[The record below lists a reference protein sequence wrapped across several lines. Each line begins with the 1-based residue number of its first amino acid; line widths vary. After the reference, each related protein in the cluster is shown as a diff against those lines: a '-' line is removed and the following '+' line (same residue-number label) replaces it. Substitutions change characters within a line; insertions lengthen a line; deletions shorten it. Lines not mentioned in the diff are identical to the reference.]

1 MGDTMR
7 DPGAFDHRFSNRAQA
22 ERYRD
27 RYKTG
32 HRVETDRR
40 EREAL
45 RELLSGVGRL
55 AVALDLPC
63 GTGRLSPVL
72 AETADRVILADSSPA
87 MLDVAREDHPDL
99 PADYLQTDAQNVK
112 LSDRSVDLVFCHRFL
127 HHIDSALL
135 RTSILSE
142 LVRVTRRYVLLSY
155 YPPGWRSRW
164 RWFIRTVLGRVRAVD
179 QLATMEQFFEET
191 AAAGL
196 RPVRRIPMRRF
207 RATGV
212 FCLFERV

>member
-1 MGDTMR
+1 MGDTMQ
-7 DPGAFDHRFSNRAQA
+7 DPGAFDQRFSNRAQA

-32 HRVETDRR
+32 RRAETDQL
-40 EREAL
+40 ERAAL
-45 RELLSGVGRL
+45 RELLGGIGRV
-55 AVALDLPC
+55 AVAMDLPS

-87 MLDVAREDHPDL
+87 MLDVAREDHRDL

-127 HHIDSALL
+127 HHIDSASL
-135 RTSILSE
+135 RASILGE
-142 LVRVTRRYVLLSY
+142 LARVTRRYVLLSY

-164 RWFIRTVLGRVRAVD
+164 RWFIRSALGRVRPID
-179 QLATMEQFFEET
+179 QLATMEQFFQET
-191 AAAGL
+191 SAAGL

-212 FCLFERV
+212 FCLFERA